1 MAELTERDRQVRRRI
16 MDEVLGAGTAPTR
29 DELSRELGLSEHEL
43 SEALLDLEAA
53 ACIARQDE
61 AHASKMQFQDEP
73 LEQALPAAGEIFY
86 ARPFAAFKNH
96 YPVSVDGEQ
105 KWYAECAVEACAVS
119 AMFPG
124 AEVIVRSHC
133 RQTKA
138 PVELLGRDGI
148 LLDYSPRTLRVQF
161 GRPVREFA
169 ADVVGW
175 CDYNSFFASE
185 EAAQDWRQANP
196 HVKGITR
203 EPRSVALALA
213 ETIGKGRL
221 DYDYQPGVPVLKMV
235 RHMHAYGFTR
245 PTRFGLELP
254 DPFWLPT
261 PKLVRD
267 WKRQGMKN
275 FVRFSL
281 R

>member
-1 MAELTERDRQVRRRI
+1 
-16 MDEVLGAGTAPTR
+16 
-29 DELSRELGLSEHEL
+29 
-43 SEALLDLEAA
+43 
-53 ACIARQDE
+53 
-61 AHASKMQFQDEP
+61 
-73 LEQALPAAGEIFY
+73 
-86 ARPFAAFKNH
+86 
-96 YPVSVDGEQ
+96 
-105 KWYAECAVEACAVS
+105 
-119 AMFPG
+119 MFPG

-133 RQTKA
+133 RQTKE

-185 EAAQDWRQANP
+185 EAAKEWRLAHP

-203 EPRSVALALA
+203 DPRSVALAVT

-221 DYDYQPGVPVLKMV
+221 EYDYQPGVPVLKMV

-245 PTRFGLELP
+245 PTRFGLQRSRPVLAPHTQARAGLETAGHEELRPLLAAMMRSGLAVGPGAGAVHRVDESSSRCRFRP
-254 DPFWLPT
+254 DASVWSMYDY
-261 PKLVRD
+261 VIVGAGSARM
-267 WKRQGMKN
+267 RRM
-275 FVRFSL
+275 R